1 MKKYL
6 ALVLAAI
13 MLVAVVG
20 CTQAPASN
28 DGTTPPNGSSTENGQ
43 GSTAGAQNIATR
55 DNNILTVATRGA
67 IAGMFHPDF
76 SVTSGQDRIVCFV
89 LYEPLVRL
97 GANSKLKGVL
107 AESWEISED
116 QRTITFHL
124 RQGVKWHDGEEFTAE
139 DVKYTYTAAASE
151 GWMGF
156 TSPLARATLRA
167 WKPTARVKPMRS
179 PASRSSTITPLP
191 SPPRRCTARSSIR
204 SASL

>member
-28 DGTTPPNGSSTENGQ
+28 DGTTPPTGSSTENGQ

-151 GWMGF
+151 GWMGYF
-156 TSPLARATLRA
+156 TAGPSHIEGVEAYRAGEA
-167 WKPTARVKPMRS
+167 DEISGIKIIDDY
-179 PASRSSTITPLP
+179 TIAIL
-191 SPPRRCTARSSIR
+191 
-204 SASL
+204 SLIHI